1 MSPRTTG
8 YVAGQMVQGSN
19 VHQSWE
25 QEVHQSWEQEVQ
37 ARLDMQRLLH
47 NHGLTPHGLLQS
59 QVCSLMAF
67 DKASSNSS
75 PSALHAAPSAGLQT
89 GLRLPAHR
97 SPLRL
102 DQGQQ
107 TLWAAGHQTC
117 AQHAPLKAWQPGVT
131 DL

>member
-25 QEVHQSWEQEVQ
+25 QEVQ
-37 ARLDMQRLLH
+37 ARLHMQPLLH
-47 NHGLTPHGLLQS
+47 NHALTAHGLLQS
-59 QVCSLMAF
+59 QVCSLMAS

-75 PSALHAAPSAGLQT
+75 LSALHAAPSEGLQT
-89 GLRLPAHR
+89 GLRLAAHR
-97 SPLRL
+97 RLPPLRL
-102 DQGQQ
+102 DRGLQ

-117 AQHAPLKAWQPGVT
+117 AQHALLKAWQPGVV